1 MCRTER
7 SGCYGVGAAMKAYVF
22 VHVAPGKNAGVVEQL
37 RRLDGVKAADICWGL
52 PDIIALVEAADARTL
67 QDFVLNR
74 VQGIAGVTKSDTHLV
89 FEK

>member
-1 MCRTER
+1 
-7 SGCYGVGAAMKAYVF
+7 MKAYVF
-22 VHVAPGKNAGVVEQL
+22 VHVAPGKNAVVVEQL
-37 RRLDGVKAADICWGL
+37 RRLEGVKSADICWGL

-74 VQGIAGVTKSDTHLV
+74 VQGSAGVTKTDTHLV

>member
-1 MCRTER
+1 M
-7 SGCYGVGAAMKAYVF
+7 
-22 VHVAPGKNAGVVEQL
+22 
-37 RRLDGVKAADICWGL
+37 RRLDGIKSADICWGL

-67 QDFVLNR
+67 QEFVLNR

>member
-1 MCRTER
+1 
-7 SGCYGVGAAMKAYVF
+7 MKAYVF

-37 RRLDGVKAADICWGL
+37 RRLDGVKSADICWGL
-52 PDIIALVEAADARTL
+52 PDIIALVEAADARAL

-74 VQGIAGVTKSDTHLV
+74 VQAIAGVTKSDTHLV

>member
-1 MCRTER
+1 
-7 SGCYGVGAAMKAYVF
+7 MKAYVF
-22 VHVAPGKNAGVVEQL
+22 VQVAPGKNAGVVEQL
-37 RRLDGVKAADICWGL
+37 RRLDGVKSADICWGL

-74 VQGIAGVTKSDTHLV
+74 VQGISGVTNTDSHLV

>member
-1 MCRTER
+1 MR
-7 SGCYGVGAAMKAYVF
+7 AYVF

-37 RRLDGVKAADICWGL
+37 RRLDGIKSADICWGL

-67 QDFVLNR
+67 QEFVLNR